1 MGLVQHDG
9 AALQASSL
17 VQRGTIYAYN
27 WVVNTRKLG
36 LRFYSGDDCIYGDN
50 GTMHHNV
57 VMGALGAIKSKGN
70 DHLFYNN
77 LVFNSW
83 QSEDL
88 QILRYYLSDKSCQ
101 PIGNGTVVM
110 NNAGGTISAKATGY
124 LDITSYAKYE
134 SQYNYNEFINTPQ
147 VRYLLRDYKTTIFG
161 QNKMQPRIDGAKVF
175 RPTATLTAKLLGPRL
190 TLVHMSMGIL
200 TTSFQVIKILFQH
213 FRYLLIILPRQSMMP
228 T

>member
-1 MGLVQHDG
+1 MENGNPATNPTSMAFEEFTGECRQRPLAEYNYFTNMGLVQHDG

-36 LRFYSGDDCIYGDN
+36 LRFDSGDDCIYGDN

-77 LVFNSW
+77 LVFDSW

-88 QILRYYLSDKSCQ
+88 QILRYYPSDKSCQ
-101 PIGNGTVVM
+101 PIGNGTIVM
-110 NNAGGTISAKATGY
+110 NNAGGTISGKATGD

-134 SQYNYNEFINTPQ
+134 SQYNYNEFVNTPK
-147 VRYLLRDYKTTIFG
+147 VR
-161 QNKMQPRIDGAKVF
+161 
-175 RPTATLTAKLLGPRL
+175 LTARLQKL
-190 TLVHMSMGIL
+190 
-200 TTSFQVIKILFQH
+200 
-213 FRYLLIILPRQSMMP
+213 
-228 T
+228 